1 MEKKT
6 LKQLFESQRDVLAQR
21 LEGMKLPKDAEKA
34 QIVVSNYLNELFD
47 GDGEFRQNLT
57 QSEDYI
63 LQAAMSLLNAQQSM
77 IAPLAKVEIQQ
88 EPNAT
93 IEDEPVMGEPIDT
106 ANTKS
111 SLDGIAQHIRREQYP
126 MVIGGSAIGSAAGA
140 LIMGSWGAVFGAI
153 AGTALVLYA
162 SAQSS
167 SAKNAK
173 SSQPK
178 LQVRP
183 QQRPQARM
191 SKIVETPIDTSL
203 FMTIVSNICD
213 SVDSLIATFRAQI
226 NRVVDKYESQ
236 EKLPIEAEY
245 PALLENIQALLGVA
259 AGDSDPD
266 TRQKRIEKRIEMLA
280 DSLENY
286 DLRAVNYDGN
296 NAIYFAMQPSPNVS
310 KDTMVA
316 PALLRGDR
324 VVMKG
329 KVFTKQ

>member
-34 QIVVSNYLNELFD
+34 QAVVSSYLNELFD

-77 IAPLAKVEIQQ
+77 ITPLSKVEIQQ
-88 EPNAT
+88 ETNVT
-93 IEDEPVMGEPIDT
+93 DEDEHEQTMGQPIDT
-106 ANTKS
+106 ANTKGS
-111 SLDGIAQHIRREQYP
+111 HDRITQHLKSEQYP

-140 LIMGSWGAVFGAI
+140 LIMGTWGAVFGAI
-153 AGTALVLYA
+153 AGTALVLYV
-162 SAQSS
+162 SAQTT
-167 SAKNAK
+167 NAK
-173 SSQPK
+173 PNQPK
-178 LQVRP
+178 LQARP
-183 QQRPQARM
+183 QQRPQRQIN
-191 SKIVETPIDTSL
+191 KVVETPIDTNL
-203 FMTIVSNICD
+203 FLSIVSNICD

-259 AGDSDPD
+259 AGDTDPD
-266 TRQKRIEKRIEMLA
+266 TRQKRIEKRIELLA

-296 NAIYFAMQPSPNVS
+296 NAAYFAMQPSPNVD
-310 KDTMVA
+310 KETMVA

>member
-6 LKQLFESQRDVLAQR
+6 LKQLFESQREVLAER

-34 QIVVSNYLNELFD
+34 QAVVSTYLNELFD

-77 IAPLAKVEIQQ
+77 IAPLAQAPKQPEPAPVEQ
-88 EPNAT
+88 EP
-93 IEDEPVMGEPIDT
+93 IVDQPIDET
-106 ANTKS
+106 STTDSPERMGQYLK
-111 SLDGIAQHIRREQYP
+111 REQYP
-126 MVIGGSAIGSAAGA
+126 MVLGGSAIGSAAGA

-162 SAQSS
+162 SSQ
-167 SAKNAK
+167 NAK
-173 SSQPK
+173 PKTIQPQ
-178 LQVRP
+178 LQRRTEAKPKPTINKVV
-183 QQRPQARM
+183 Q
-191 SKIVETPIDTSL
+191 TPIDTNMFL
-203 FMTIVSNICD
+203 AIVSNICD

-296 NAIYFAMQPSPNVS
+296 NAIYFAMQTSPNVS

>member
-34 QIVVSNYLNELFD
+34 QAVVSNYLNELFD

-77 IAPLAKVEIQQ
+77 ISPLTKTELQQ
-88 EPNAT
+88 EQISVKPEP
-93 IEDEPVMGEPIDT
+93 IEDQPTDM
-106 ANTKS
+106 AS
-111 SLDGIAQHIRREQYP
+111 SFGSPEKAGQYLKREQYP
-126 MVIGGSAIGSAAGA
+126 MVLGGAAIGGAAGA
-140 LIMGSWGAVFGAI
+140 LIMSTWGAVFGAI

-162 SAQSS
+162 SSQTVST
-167 SAKNAK
+167 KTN
-173 SSQPK
+173 QPK
-178 LQVRP
+178 MQTRP
-183 QQRPQARM
+183 QQRPILQTN
-191 SKIVETPIDTSL
+191 KIVEKPIDTEL
-203 FMTIVSNICD
+203 FLSIVSKICD